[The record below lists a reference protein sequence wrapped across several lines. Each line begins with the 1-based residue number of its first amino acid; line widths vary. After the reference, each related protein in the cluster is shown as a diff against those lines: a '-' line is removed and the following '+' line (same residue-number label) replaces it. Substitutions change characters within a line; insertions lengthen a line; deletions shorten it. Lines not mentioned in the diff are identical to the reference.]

1 LIRNW
6 LGSLEA
12 THFEKNPLTAGNAP
26 KLTLDMPHSKVG
38 T

>member
-12 THFEKNPLTAGNAP
+12 THFEKNPFTSETAP
-26 KLTLDMPHSKVG
+26 KLALDLPHR
-38 T
+38 